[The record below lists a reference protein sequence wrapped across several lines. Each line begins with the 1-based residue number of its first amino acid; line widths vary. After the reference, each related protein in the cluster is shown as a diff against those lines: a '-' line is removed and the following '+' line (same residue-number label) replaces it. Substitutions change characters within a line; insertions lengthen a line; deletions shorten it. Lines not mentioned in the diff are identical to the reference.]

1 MIYLDTSVVVPI
13 YWPESLS
20 NSVEALLKQET
31 DPPGLSQLVEVELVS
46 ALSHRVRMGELSR
59 DMAGSI
65 VKHFHE
71 HLDEGFYSLLA
82 VKPTHYALAQD
93 WIGHFEISLRTL
105 DAIHLAIAAS
115 NDLCLVTADKGLVE
129 TAKQLGVTVQLLTA
143 GNVK

>member
-13 YWPESLS
+13 YWPEALS
-20 NSVEALLKQET
+20 NSVEALLKQEAE
-31 DPPGLSQLVEVELVS
+31 PPGLSQLVEVELVS
-46 ALSHRVRMGELSR
+46 ALSRRVRLGELSR

-71 HLDEGFYSLLA
+71 HLDEGFYTLLA
-82 VKPTHYALAQD
+82 VKPTHYALARD
-93 WIGHFEISLRTL
+93 WIGHFDIPLQTL

-115 NDLCLVTADKGLVE
+115 NDLCLVTADEVLAE
-129 TAKQLGVTVQLLTA
+129 TAQQLGAPVQVLAA